1 MEEPSA
7 HHLIIHPAFLFDK
20 HYFDLIGA
28 LFYTTNQ
35 ALKYRLF
42 AAVVFDDRYIT
53 GNYNF
58 QDPADFQMYLDE
70 LRSSINGH
78 VNKDVNVTQESG
90 ILTLSTCIATS
101 PNERWMV
108 NATRE
113 Q

>member
-1 MEEPSA
+1 M
-7 HHLIIHPAFLFDK
+7 
-20 HYFDLIGA
+20 
-28 LFYTTNQ
+28 
-35 ALKYRLF
+35 
-42 AAVVFDDRYIT
+42 VFDDRYIL

-58 QDPADFQMYLDE
+58 KNPADFQQYLDE

-78 VNKDVNVTQESG
+78 VNMDINVTQETG

-108 NATRE
+108 NATLE